1 MYVLLFLL
9 PRMFTDNLLLHETSG
24 FYRQL
29 LDRLVHICMPVV
41 FYVVYVKQK
50 AVTFEILCFVCIV
63 KC

>member
-1 MYVLLFLL
+1 
-9 PRMFTDNLLLHETSG
+9 MFTDHLLLHETSG

-41 FYVVYVKQK
+41 FYVVYVKKK
-50 AVTFEILCFVCIV
+50 AVAFEMLCFVCVV